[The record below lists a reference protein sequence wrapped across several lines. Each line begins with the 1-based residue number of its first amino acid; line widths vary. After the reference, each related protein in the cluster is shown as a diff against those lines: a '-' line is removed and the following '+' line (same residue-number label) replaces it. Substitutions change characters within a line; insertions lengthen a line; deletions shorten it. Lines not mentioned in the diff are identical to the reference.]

1 MTKLPYH
8 LGLAAAATLLA
19 GCSTPQSEFF
29 ELTPEQR
36 GIKVC
41 HASKQ
46 LRFAIKSCE
55 RYLKDIPAVEETIK
69 RGYTTTKECAY
80 EEVED
85 GTDEYCWP
93 LANGGKQC
101 KKVPRY
107 KAVEKCTEIKNDI
120 DVAAEKDRIRSM
132 HEAKENCDN
141 QMRFV
146 VQTCIEQAG
155 MLPPEEAFALYQKGL
170 RQPELPSY
178 GSH

>member
-1 MTKLPYH
+1 MQNFRRFSL
-8 LGLAAAATLLA
+8 LIGAVVLA
-19 GCSTPQSEFF
+19 GCSTPQSDFMN
-29 ELTPEQR
+29 LTPEQR

-46 LRFAIKSCE
+46 LQFAIKSCD
-55 RYLKDIPAVEETIK
+55 RYLRDIPEVEETIK
-69 RGYTTTKECAY
+69 RGYTLSKECTY

-93 LANGGKQC
+93 LANGGKRC

-107 KAVEKCTEIKNDI
+107 KSVEKCTDIKNDI

-132 HEAKENCDN
+132 REAKENCDQ

-146 VQTCIEQAG
+146 VKTCIEQAG
-155 MLPPEEAFALYQKGL
+155 QIPPDEAFAMYQRGL
-170 RQPELPSY
+170 RQPGISSY
-178 GSH
+178 QSH

>member
-1 MTKLPYH
+1 MTKLP
-8 LGLAAAATLLA
+8 LFAALALASSLLI
-19 GCSTPQSEFF
+19 GCSTPQSDFMN
-29 ELTPEQR
+29 LSAEQR

-46 LRFAIKSCE
+46 LQFAIKSCD
-55 RYLKDIPAVEETIK
+55 RYLRDIPEVEETIK
-69 RGYTTTKECAY
+69 RGYTLSKECTY

-85 GTDEYCWP
+85 GADEYCWP
-93 LANGGKQC
+93 LENGGKRC

-107 KAVEKCTEIKNDI
+107 KSVEKCTDIKNDI

-132 HEAKENCDN
+132 REAKENCDN

-146 VQTCIEQAG
+146 VRTCIEQAG
-155 MLPPEEAFALYQKGL
+155 QLPPDEAFALYQKGV
-170 RQPELPSY
+170 RQRGLPSY